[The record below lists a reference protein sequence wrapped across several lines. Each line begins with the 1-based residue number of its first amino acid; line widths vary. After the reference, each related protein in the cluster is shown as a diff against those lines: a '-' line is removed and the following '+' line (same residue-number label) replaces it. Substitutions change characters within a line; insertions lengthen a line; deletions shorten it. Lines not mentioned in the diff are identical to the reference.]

1 MTYDYNAS
9 AIGLGGVLKNADG
22 TTTVIPSLASVHLA
36 PTGGRGTAEISDYNK
51 YGVSFTTACS
61 TVLGSDSGQRTF
73 TTSSDIYMTN
83 LNLFGRIQVDLLQ
96 TSITSTRNVFAEE
109 SMTMQSNADNA
120 RFTMHSMIRGLV
132 IDGVEVI
139 PEFDFALT
147 ECPTYQE
154 FTNRISGDGVPTYA
168 KQFGVEPTELQ
179 SVLTAN
185 VQPIRASFVSAL
197 HHTPTDKIG
206 PRKGFKLPV
215 KNLGYVH
222 FGELV
227 VKPGRR
233 RVNLLRIEFDSTL
246 AFWDENIEEGF
257 ESPSSS
263 PIGGSMTVLSQANN
277 GAPSWP

>member
-61 TVLGSDSGQRTF
+61 TVLGVESGNRTF
-73 TTSSDIYMTN
+73 TTSSDVYITD
-83 LNLFGRIQVDLLQ
+83 LNLFGRIEVAFLQ
-96 TSITSTRNVFAEE
+96 SSITSTRDVLDLDPIA
-109 SMTMQSNADNA
+109 TKSNPDGS
-120 RFTMHSMIRGLV
+120 RFTMHSIIRGLK

-139 PEFDFALT
+139 PEFDFALA

-154 FTNRISGDGVPTYA
+154 FTDRIGGDGVSTYA
-168 KQFGVEPTELQ
+168 QQFGVEPTDLQ
-179 SVLTAN
+179 NVLTAN

-197 HHTPTDKIG
+197 NHAPTDQIG

-215 KNLGYVH
+215 KNFGYVN

-233 RVNLLRIEFDSTL
+233 RVNLLRIEFDSAL
-246 AFWDENIEEGF
+246 AFWDGNIEESF